1 MIPEELFEPTV
12 IFFGLTNSP
21 AMFQTIINEIL
32 WDLINT
38 REVVSFINNVIIGI
52 EKEEEHNELE
62 VDIIEKIKIAREKDK
77 EVVRVVEE
85 MKKAGVKVLRGNKWQ
100 VKGDLVLK
108 EGKVYIPKNE
118 KLRIEII
125 QPYHNIPVAGYRKR
139 WKITELV
146 TRNYWWPEIT
156 KDIGKCVDG
165 RNMC

>member
-38 REVVSFINNVIIGI
+38 REVVSFINDVIIGI

-125 QPYHNIPVAGYRKR
+125 QPYYNIPVAGYRKR

-156 KDIGKCVDG
+156 KDIEKCVDG

>member
-12 IFFGLTNSP
+12 IFFGLT

-32 WDLINT
+32 WNLINT
-38 REVVSFINNVIIGI
+38 REVVSFINDVIIGI
-52 EKEEEHNELE
+52 EKEEEHNKLE

-139 WKITELV
+139 
-146 TRNYWWPEIT
+146 
-156 KDIGKCVDG
+156 
-165 RNMC
+165 